1 MRRLLLLRHAK
12 SSWNDGDLD
21 DMSRPLAPRGR
32 SAAPLMGRHISGKDL
47 VPDLVLC
54 STAERARQTLELV
67 TAEWERSAADRAKVE
82 MHSSLY
88 LASLGELLAVLK
100 RLDDDIKS
108 AMIVG
113 HNPGMAVLAGQLAAR
128 GEAKAMKTMAAKYPT
143 AALAVIDFDMESWT
157 EIAPGTG
164 SLQSFIRPKDLQ

>member
-1 MRRLLLLRHAK
+1 
-12 SSWNDGDLD
+12 
-21 DMSRPLAPRGR
+21 
-32 SAAPLMGRHISGKDL
+32 MGRHISGKDL